1 MQHLVI
7 SYDIACQRRRVR
19 VAQLL
24 LDHGERVQESV
35 YELRLRVGEWPALV
49 RQLNQLIDPV
59 ADQWRVWPLC
69 TADSADALEL
79 GVACAHPAD
88 QAIVV

>member
-35 YELRLRVGEWPALV
+35 YELRLRVGEWPVLA
-49 RQLNQLIDPV
+49 RQLDQLIDPV

-69 TADSADALEL
+69 AADSADALEL
-79 GVACAHPAD
+79 GAPSPHPVD
-88 QAIVV
+88 GAIVV

>member
-19 VAQLL
+19 VAQFL

-59 ADQWRVWPLC
+59 ADQWRAWPLC
-69 TADSADALEL
+69 AADSADAVEL
-79 GVACAHPAD
+79 GAASAHPAD
-88 QAIVV
+88 RAIVV